1 MDIAGME
8 HLTHFWALVY
18 VTCNVWSNTFVCGCT
33 HTVFSLERW
42 HSFVKWGF
50 CFVPEALVSQLET
63 DEWNAHWVDETH
75 KVRKQRYNS
84 CEKHVVLVCV
94 FSCAGLWALL
104 WQEAQSV
111 RECLHRGSAVSAFTP
126 STSGPC
132 LENIVFLWWGQEEI
146 SGCHWEQTKTQ
157 SYTWKIYFDWLIEF
171 SAEEITGSDH
181 SSMYHMIAFVTQH
194 PWNQNYVLQRINGDC
209 LE

>member
-63 DEWNAHWVDETH
+63 DEWNALWVDETH
-75 KVRKQRYNS
+75 KVRKWRYNS
-84 CEKHVVLVCV
+84 CGKHVVLVGSVCV
-94 FSCAGLWALL
+94 LLCWPLGFAVTGSSEREGMSTPRICCFCFHTFYLWSMFGKYCFPL
-104 WQEAQSV
+104 V
-111 RECLHRGSAVSAFTP
+111 RPGRDFRLSLRTNQNPVLYMKDLF
-126 STSGPC
+126 
-132 LENIVFLWWGQEEI
+132 
-146 SGCHWEQTKTQ
+146 
-157 SYTWKIYFDWLIEF
+157 WLI
-171 SAEEITGSDH
+171 
-181 SSMYHMIAFVTQH
+181 
-194 PWNQNYVLQRINGDC
+194 NRI
-209 LE
+209 